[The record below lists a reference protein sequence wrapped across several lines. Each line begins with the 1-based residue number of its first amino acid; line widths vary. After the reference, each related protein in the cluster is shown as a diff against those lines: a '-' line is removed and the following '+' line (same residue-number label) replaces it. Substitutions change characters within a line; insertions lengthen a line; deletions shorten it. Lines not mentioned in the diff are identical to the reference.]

1 MQARNHCLLFIA
13 YLLNPPN
20 LFFVHEILWFIDF
33 ICTKSR
39 FICILCK
46 ITFLYFHMRFGD
58 TNVGWIYIGILTTN
72 VHKIKIKQV
81 KLLLKL
87 EPKFC
92 RKLKY
97 MCTKRNAFTLLQSIV
112 TSLREKWT
120 STSDSNFQTSCEI
133 WGQIIKMYADL
144 YLNIVF
150 FLLIVYLYVDFVFVF
165 RSCNYI

>member
-1 MQARNHCLLFIA
+1 MYTHQIHL
-13 YLLNPPN
+13 
-20 LFFVHEILWFIDF
+20 H
-33 ICTKSR
+33 
-39 FICILCK
+39 LCK
-46 ITFLYFHMRFGD
+46 IRFLYFHKRIVD

-97 MCTKRNAFTLLQSIV
+97 MCTKCNAFTLLQSIV

-120 STSDSNFQTSCEI
+120 STSDSNFQTSSEI
-133 WGQIIKMYADL
+133 WGQTIKYCQNNNWHRFLIIKMQI
-144 YLNIVF
+144 YLKINWHKF
-150 FLLIVYLYVDFVFVF
+150 FI
-165 RSCNYI
+165 YIFSKLKINLPECFSPNKQSKLCRVRID